1 MRLWKGSEWVEKYI
15 ELLKRYWMNLS
26 LPDRIGVIDFIEIF
40 LIAVFVYYI
49 ILWVKSTRAYTLL
62 KGLLMILLFL
72 LLAYVL
78 RMDTILFIARNVGVV
93 AITALVIILQ
103 PELRRALEQLGEKNR
118 LGTLI
123 RFDTGRTVEW
133 KISDKTINE
142 LIRAVYD
149 MGEVKT
155 GALIVV
161 ENNVILKEYE
171 KTGIPLDSV
180 LTSQLLINIFEHNTP
195 LHDGAVIVRHN
206 RVVAATCY
214 LPLSDNMDL
223 NKNLGTRHRAGVGI
237 SEVSDA
243 LTIIVSEETG
253 NVSYTLGGKI
263 YTAVAPNELR
273 EELYKLQRGD
283 QPEEGDK
290 DKKRIWR
297 RKNDKKETH
306 E

>member
-1 MRLWKGSEWVEKYI
+1 MEKYI
-15 ELLKRYWMNLS
+15 ELLKRYWMNMS
-26 LPDRIGVIDFIEIF
+26 LPNRIGIIDIVQIL

-49 ILWVKSTRAYTLL
+49 ILWIKSTRAYTLL
-62 KGLLMILLFL
+62 KGLLLILLFV
-72 LLAYVL
+72 LLAYLL
-78 RMDTILFIARNVGVV
+78 RMDTILYIAQNVGVV

-118 LGTLI
+118 LSNLI
-123 RFDTGRTVEW
+123 RFDSGRPEEW

-161 ENNVILKEYE
+161 ENEVLLKEYE
-171 KTGIPLDSV
+171 QTGIPLDSV

-195 LHDGAVIVRHN
+195 LHDGAVIVRYN

-214 LPLSDNMDL
+214 LPLSDNMAL
-223 NKNLGTRHRAGVGI
+223 SKTLGTRHRAGVGI

-253 NVSYTLGGKI
+253 KVSYTLGGKI
-263 YTAVAPNELR
+263 FTGVAPNELR
-273 EELYKLQRGD
+273 EELYKLQRRD
-283 QPEEGDK
+283 QAEES
-290 DKKRIWR
+290 DKKRRWR
-297 RKNDKKETH
+297 RRSDEKENH
-306 E
+306 K